1 MSSSP
6 LLPSSSLSVPS
17 LSLSLFVPG
26 RYSRQVLDH
35 ANAALFCSHQSLL
48 REAMPITVQTKSIVP
63 CRRFVGLCTKLS
75 RKPNLDADCKC
86 ETVSFSTEVEKHR
99 TAWLSHDRKF
109 VS

>member
-6 LLPSSSLSVPS
+6 LLPSSSLSIPHT
-17 LSLSLFVPG
+17 LSLCRGSTADKCWTTPTP
-26 RYSRQVLDH
+26 RYFAR
-35 ANAALFCSHQSLL
+35 QSLR
-48 REAMPITVQTKSIVP
+48 REAMSITVQTKSIVP

-75 RKPNLDADCKC
+75 RKPNSDADCKC